1 MVYIYTFTY
10 NLIENLYILA
20 LVISCC
26 YAMYKPMYTNLI
38 NITNNI
44 QNKQDILYKDIC
56 KIKTIID
63 IDNNTHSGVSSP
75 DNDSS
80 DEENIIPQNYVTLP
94 IQNHITFPHYW
105 IFNDTNFKQ
114 IRLPH
119 NKYEVRIF
127 GNNLRLISNELA
139 KFLKIKKGTC
149 MEFDEG
155 YKYVYEYIQNN
166 EIVNICDDKKLCKLF
181 GLSENEDYEF
191 TDVLLIKN
199 LKKMLEPHF
208 RQITY
213 GIV

>member
-1 MVYIYTFTY
+1 
-10 NLIENLYILA
+10 
-20 LVISCC
+20 
-26 YAMYKPMYTNLI
+26 MYTNLI

-139 KFLKIKKGTC
+139 KFLKIKKEHVWNLMRGINMYTNTFKI
-149 MEFDEG
+149 M
-155 YKYVYEYIQNN
+155 K
-166 EIVNICDDKKLCKLF
+166 
-181 GLSENEDYEF
+181 
-191 TDVLLIKN
+191 LLIFVTIKN
-199 LKKMLEPHF
+199 YVNYLVYLKMKIMNLPMYH
-208 RQITY
+208 
-213 GIV
+213 